1 MIMTDREAPTLPPT
15 IDDERAFAFATRVA
29 LHDRELEERGVPS
42 GGLLRALALS
52 YGLKDEAFTFPGI

>member
-1 MIMTDREAPTLPPT
+1 MTPSEHPTNPPGLA
-15 IDDERAFAFATRVA
+15 DELALQFAARVGA
-29 LHDRELEERGVPS
+29 YDRELEERGVPS